1 MTGVVRGFAGWGS
14 RSVARGV
21 AGLHPTETASVV
33 LVLMDVDD
41 RMDMMMSRKIYS
53 IGTASMS
60 STEQPHSS
68 MSLFAAATR
77 MVEPVSSSSSFMVFK
92 YDALRFSESVVDMS
106 CAEVSF

>member
-1 MTGVVRGFAGWGS
+1 MS
-14 RSVARGV
+14 GV

-68 MSLFAAATR
+68 MSWFAASATR
-77 MVEPVSSSSSFMVFK
+77 MVEPVSSSSSFMVLK

-106 CAEVSF
+106 CAEVSFCVDALVACTTGTI